1 MNRLPFSTQFLAGV
15 LAVAG
20 VASVCAAATSET
32 IQGRV
37 RDVRDGSIEVCFYHG
52 YTPGDGEQFALL
64 RNVVVAVPKTQSPI
78 RRENVGA
85 IRLNAAVQNGCAAAT
100 LLRGEVRNSDWIVA
114 LRDDTR

>member
-1 MNRLPFSTQFLAGV
+1 MNLLPLSIQL
-15 LAVAG
+15 LAVLMTVAG
-20 VASVCAAATSET
+20 IASVCAASASEA

-64 RNVVVAVPKTQSPI
+64 RNVVVAAPKTQSPI

-85 IRLNAAVQNGCAAAT
+85 IRLSGAVQNGCAAAT
-100 LLRGEVRNSDWIVA
+100 LLRGDARNSDWIVA